1 MAESMAFADVLKLLK
16 ETKELVTE
24 WEEKRR
30 KVLVQLE
37 SIKNMDTQLDS
48 LQKWVEASNNN
59 N

>member
-1 MAESMAFADVLKLLK
+1 MAESMAFADVFKLLK

-24 WEEKRR
+24 WEEKRK
-30 KVLVQLE
+30 KVLAQLE

>member
-24 WEEKRR
+24 WEEKRK
-30 KVLVQLE
+30 KVLAQLE